1 MAMAVEMPR
10 RPAWFPHSRQ
20 DLLNGTMLPWAAGE
34 PDASADDDDAAAT
47 DSDVTAATG
56 PALLPALRAAVV
68 LACLVCALF
77 VLDLWHVRHVGYV
90 DPARAGLDDVQV
102 SQRTGSAVTV
112 TLRARARLASYLHA
126 ARVDGATCDL
136 YTTRS
141 HVATLTLLSNGG
153 GSTSIGSAAVLRPRA
168 LPLVA
173 DNRLPLAARMRLS
186 QLDTDALYT
195 ALRPYLR
202 SVGMSNINS
211 NSSSGGVNGGALDSV
226 VAVTLDCV
234 FRGALL
240 LFNVPFWAVPV
251 PRYVRSYRHT
261 LNLTEVLRHGD
272 GATAAVVGG
281 SWTARESK
289 SKSKGSVDLDNLL
302 RQTLQ
307 LDEHRRLTLTPATAH
322 PPAAVAVVAAGADTA
337 PTPAPT
343 RYRKSAQPS
352 SAPSAY
358 PTARQYGL
366 WATVEM
372 HGPVDA
378 RCVRA
383 PLYFSLPPL
392 SPRYQLSL
400 PVL

>member
-10 RPAWFPHSRQ
+10 RPASFPHSRQ
-20 DLLNGTMLPWAAGE
+20 DLLNGTMSPWAAGE
-34 PDASADDDDAAAT
+34 PDASAAADDAAAG
-47 DSDVTAATG
+47 SDDTATRG

-68 LACLVCALF
+68 LACLVCAII

-90 DPARAGLDDVQV
+90 DLGRAGLDDVHV
-102 SQRTGSAVTV
+102 SQRTGTAVTV

-136 YTTRS
+136 HTTRG

-153 GSTSIGSAAVLRPRA
+153 SISIGSAAVLRPRA

-173 DNRLPLAARMRLS
+173 DNRHPLAATMSISILGR
-186 QLDTDALYT
+186 DAIYT

-202 SVGMSNINS
+202 SVEMSNINS
-211 NSSSGGVNGGALDSV
+211 NSSSGGGNGGALDSV
-226 VAVTLDCV
+226 VSVTLDCV

-251 PRYVRSYRHT
+251 PRYVRIYRHA

-272 GATAAVVGG
+272 GATAADIGG
-281 SWTARESK
+281 SGTTSASK
-289 SKSKGSVDLDNLL
+289 SKSSVDLGNLL
-302 RQTLQ
+302 RQALQ
-307 LDEHRRLTLTPATAH
+307 LVEHPRLTPATPH
-322 PPAAVAVVAAGADTA
+322 TTTAVTVVAAAGADTA
-337 PTPAPT
+337 PTPSPT

-358 PTARQYGL
+358 PTTRQYGL

-383 PLYFSLPPL
+383 L
-392 SPRYQLSL
+392 
-400 PVL
+400 